1 MTDDERKRLCGRE
14 PLQAGTV
21 LTLQEESGH
30 SVQFTVK
37 KLLGAGGTSLVYTA
51 VRRSGAGDTGGALK
65 AFFPAG
71 ESAGLYRK
79 NGTPILPA
87 ELCAAYADRLRA
99 TQKRLRERK
108 QDRESGLRF
117 FIPYTELYTDEAG
130 VPYLFTPENPNG
142 TTLQTYCV
150 KAWRIP
156 DREALYQLLHA
167 VYALACAD
175 GQLCRA
181 GILLLDHKPENV
193 LLIAGNSDG
202 DNIGRTAFLRDA
214 VCLFDTSSAVLRQGA
229 QPDEMLPF
237 SAGFTAPELGGYVT
251 PPQPARL
258 GPASDVYAC
267 AAVLFYC
274 LSGGRFPLADTAQGY
289 AGRLKKGPFAAFG
302 TDSVWQQL
310 GELLEN
316 ALRYDPARRLDDP
329 LLFARA
335 LAQIT
340 ALAEQQGADEAAKA
354 RQQLGRTMPELLADL
369 FYRSPPYWY
378 GDGDKKKIR
387 VLIASEDAAMA
398 AAAIREVYRD
408 CQVYGYK
415 ILVRVAGAEAKAVC
429 DAFAAET
436 DRAENW
442 FLLQTA
448 EGKTNPNYDAKK
460 YLGELSWTT
469 QTLQQAVRD
478 FDPGTVLLLGR
489 RNRAAEA
496 EALPAPEKGT
506 RLVAYTDPAPGCTL
520 FHAVTGQGIVLA
532 AIKPELPQ
540 DFYSAEAEAIA
551 RGVHELY
558 ERIKNPQVSQEF
570 IERTFQ
576 DAYNRRS
583 SFRSA
588 LAVKCRV
595 QALGLSW
602 EEEKLAETRDKYL
615 KELHKPDRCAALAYA
630 EHRRWCADMLCDGV
644 KTLMPT
650 EHSLLP
656 GGVTNSSGTMLLQ
669 NGVKKHIY
677 LVHNSEGEKRP
688 NGWRTAQEWVKRTEG
703 KEEIPVR
710 QLDPFSRAGVAM
722 VEVYQ
727 DYRPQARESL
737 TEDRQLLRA
746 CAKRLAAELT
756 QEQTAQLKRCV
767 QGLEAALDAL
777 LCAQAQP
784 DTVAAWEQAQEALT
798 CLLERWKEVPH
809 SARCMDT
816 LQDIRRDIF
825 PLAYTASP
833 VDPKLADLAIVSSF
847 PMRVQYQKKEGAVRT
862 I

>member
-71 ESAGLYRK
+71 DAAGLYRK
-79 NGTPILPA
+79 NGAPILPA
-87 ELCAAYADRLRA
+87 ELCAAYADRLRI
-99 TQKRLRERK
+99 TQRRLREIK
-108 QDRESGLRF
+108 QDRETGLRA
-117 FIPYTELYTDEAG
+117 FIPYTELYTDEDGA
-130 VPYLFTPENPNG
+130 PYLFTPENPDG
-142 TTLQTYCV
+142 TTLQTYCAQ
-150 KAWRIP
+150 AWCAP
-156 DREALYQLLHA
+156 DRDAFYQILHA
-167 VYALACAD
+167 VYSLASAD
-175 GQLCRA
+175 GELCR
-181 GILLLDHKPENV
+181 GSVLLLDHKPENI
-193 LLIAGNSDG
+193 LLIAKKSEGKA
-202 DNIGRTAFLRDA
+202 AFLRDA
-214 VCLFDTSSAVLRQGA
+214 ISLFDTSAAILRQDT
-229 QPDEMLPF
+229 PPETLLPF

-251 PPQPARL
+251 PPQPGKL
-258 GPASDVYAC
+258 GPASDVYAI

-274 LSGGRFPLADTAQGY
+274 LSGGRYALTDTAQGY
-289 AGRLKKGPFAAFG
+289 AGRLKKGPFAVFG

-354 RQQLGRTMPELLADL
+354 RQRLGKAMPELLADL

-378 GDGDKKKIR
+378 GDGGKKQIR

-398 AAAIREVYRD
+398 AAAIREVYTD
-408 CQVYGYK
+408 CLVYGYK
-415 ILVRVAGAEAKAVC
+415 IFVRVAGNDAQEIC
-429 DAFAAET
+429 HAFASEI
-436 DRAENW
+436 DRAEDW

-448 EGKTNPNYDAKK
+448 EGETTPNYDAKK

-551 RGVHELY
+551 RGVHALY
-558 ERIKNPQVSQEF
+558 EKMKNPQAAQAY
-570 IERTFQ
+570 IDRTFQ

-602 EEEKLAETRDKYL
+602 NEEDLAQTCSDYL
-615 KELHKPDRCAALAYA
+615 QEIQKPGRRAALAYA

-644 KTLMPT
+644 KTLRPE
-650 EHSLLP
+650 EHRLLP

-669 NGVKKHIY
+669 NGEKKHIY
-677 LVHNSEGEKRP
+677 LVQNSENEKRP
-688 NGWRTAQEWVKRTEG
+688 NGWRTAQEWAKRAEG

-756 QEQTAQLKRCV
+756 QERTAQLKRCV

-784 DTVAAWEQAQEALT
+784 GTVAAWEQAQEALT

-816 LQDIRRDIF
+816 LQDIRRDVF
-825 PLAYTASP
+825 PLAYTANP
-833 VDPKLADLAIVSSF
+833 VDPKLADLVIVGNF
-847 PMRVQYQKKEGAVRT
+847 PLKVQHKKKKEAVR
-862 I
+862 II

>member
-14 PLQAGTV
+14 PLQAGIV
-21 LTLQEESGH
+21 LPLLDENGH
-30 SVQFTVK
+30 SVQVTVK
-37 KLLGAGGTSLVYTA
+37 RLFGAGGTSLVYTA

-65 AFFPAG
+65 VFFPAG
-71 ESAGLYRK
+71 EAAWLYRK
-79 NGTPILPA
+79 NGAPILPA
-87 ELCAAYADRLRA
+87 ELCAAYADRLRI
-99 TQKRLRERK
+99 TQRRLREIK
-108 QDRESGLRF
+108 QDRETGLRA
-117 FIPYTELYTDEAG
+117 FIPYTELYTDEDGA
-130 VPYLFTPENPNG
+130 PYLFTPENPDG
-142 TTLQTYCV
+142 TTLQTYCAQ
-150 KAWRIP
+150 AWCAP
-156 DREALYQLLHA
+156 DRDAFYQILHA
-167 VYALACAD
+167 VYSLASAD
-175 GQLCRA
+175 GELCR
-181 GILLLDHKPENV
+181 GSVLLLDHKPENI
-193 LLIAGNSDG
+193 LLIAKKSEGKA
-202 DNIGRTAFLRDA
+202 AFLRDA
-214 VCLFDTSSAVLRQGA
+214 ISLFDTSSAILRQDT
-229 QPDEMLPF
+229 PPETLLPF

-251 PPQPARL
+251 APQPGKL
-258 GPASDVYAC
+258 GPASDVYAI

-274 LSGGRFPLADTAQGY
+274 LSGGRYALTDTAQGY

-310 GELLEN
+310 GKLLEN

-354 RQQLGRTMPELLADL
+354 RQRLGKAMPELLADL

-378 GDGDKKKIR
+378 GDGGKKQIR

-429 DAFAAET
+429 DAFTAET

-448 EGKTNPNYDAKK
+448 EGETTPNYNAKK

-551 RGVHELY
+551 RGVHALY

-602 EEEKLAETRDKYL
+602 NEENLAQTCSDYL
-615 KELHKPDRCAALAYA
+615 QEIQKPGRRAALAYA
-630 EHRRWCADMLCDGV
+630 EHRRWCADMLCSGV
-644 KTLMPT
+644 KTLRPE
-650 EHSLLP
+650 EHRLLP

-688 NGWRTAQEWVKRTEG
+688 NGWRTAQEWAKRVEG

-746 CAKRLAAELT
+746 CAKRLGAELT
-756 QEQTAQLKRCV
+756 QEQAAQLKRCV

-825 PLAYTASP
+825 PLAYTANP

>member
-14 PLQAGTV
+14 PLQAGIV
-21 LTLQEESGH
+21 LPLLDENGH
-30 SVQFTVK
+30 SVQVTVK
-37 KLLGAGGTSLVYTA
+37 RLFGAGGTSLVYTA

-65 AFFPAG
+65 VFFPAG
-71 ESAGLYRK
+71 EAAGLYRK

-87 ELCAAYADRLRA
+87 ELCAAYADRLRI
-99 TQKRLRERK
+99 TQRRLREIK
-108 QDRESGLRF
+108 QDRETGLRA
-117 FIPYTELYTDEAG
+117 FIPYTELYTDEDGA
-130 VPYLFTPENPNG
+130 PYLFTPENPDG
-142 TTLQTYCV
+142 TTLQTYCAQ
-150 KAWRIP
+150 AWCAP
-156 DREALYQLLHA
+156 DRDAFYQILHA
-167 VYALACAD
+167 VYSLASAD
-175 GQLCRA
+175 GELCR
-181 GILLLDHKPENV
+181 GSVLLLDHKPENI
-193 LLIAGNSDG
+193 LLIAKKSEEKA
-202 DNIGRTAFLRDA
+202 AFLRDA
-214 VCLFDTSSAVLRQGA
+214 ISLFDTSSAILRQDT
-229 QPDEMLPF
+229 PPETLLPF

-251 PPQPARL
+251 APQPGKL
-258 GPASDVYAC
+258 GPASDVYAI

-274 LSGGRFPLADTAQGY
+274 LSGGRYALTDTAQGY

-310 GELLEN
+310 GKLLEN

-354 RQQLGRTMPELLADL
+354 RQRLGKAMPELLADL

-378 GDGDKKKIR
+378 GDGGKKQIR

-436 DRAENW
+436 DRAEDW

-448 EGKTNPNYDAKK
+448 EGETTPNYDAKK

-489 RNRAAEA
+489 RDRAAEA

-520 FHAVTGQGIVLA
+520 FHAVTGKGIVLA

-602 EEEKLAETRDKYL
+602 EEEKLAETRDDYL
-615 KELHKPDRCAALAYA
+615 KELHKPGRCAALAYA

-644 KTLMPT
+644 KTLMPE
-650 EHSLLP
+650 EHRLLP

-737 TEDRQLLRA
+737 TEDCQLLRA
-746 CAKRLAAELT
+746 CAKRLGAELT

>member
-21 LTLQEESGH
+21 LPLLDENGH
-30 SVQFTVK
+30 SVQVTVK
-37 KLLGAGGTSLVYTA
+37 RLFGAGGTSLVYTA

-65 AFFPAG
+65 VFFPAG
-71 ESAGLYRK
+71 EAAGLYRK

-87 ELCAAYADRLRA
+87 ELCAAYADRLRI
-99 TQKRLRERK
+99 TQRRLREIK
-108 QDRESGLRF
+108 QDRETGLRA
-117 FIPYTELYTDEAG
+117 FIPYTELYTDEDGA
-130 VPYLFTPENPNG
+130 PYLFTPENPDG
-142 TTLQTYCV
+142 TTLQTYCAQ
-150 KAWRIP
+150 AWCAP
-156 DREALYQLLHA
+156 DRDAFYQILHA
-167 VYALACAD
+167 VYSLASAD
-175 GQLCRA
+175 GELCR
-181 GILLLDHKPENV
+181 GSVLLLDHKPENI
-193 LLIAGNSDG
+193 LLIAKKSEGKA
-202 DNIGRTAFLRDA
+202 AFLRDA
-214 VCLFDTSSAVLRQGA
+214 ISLFDTSSAILRQDT
-229 QPDEMLPF
+229 PPETLLPF

-251 PPQPARL
+251 APQPGKL
-258 GPASDVYAC
+258 GPASDVYAI

-274 LSGGRFPLADTAQGY
+274 LSGGRYALTDTAQGY

-340 ALAEQQGADEAAKA
+340 ALAEQQGADEEAKA

-378 GDGDKKKIR
+378 GDGGKKQIR

-448 EGKTNPNYDAKK
+448 EGETTPNYNAKK

-551 RGVHELY
+551 RGVHALY

-602 EEEKLAETRDKYL
+602 NEENLAQTCSDYL
-615 KELHKPDRCAALAYA
+615 QEIQKPGRRAALAYA
-630 EHRRWCADMLCDGV
+630 EHRRWCADMLCSGV
-644 KTLMPT
+644 KTLRPE
-650 EHSLLP
+650 EHRLLP

-688 NGWRTAQEWVKRTEG
+688 NGWRTAQEWAKRVEG

-746 CAKRLAAELT
+746 CAKRLGAELT
-756 QEQTAQLKRCV
+756 QEQAAQLKRCV

-825 PLAYTASP
+825 PLAYTANP

>member
-21 LTLQEESGH
+21 LPLLDENGH
-30 SVQFTVK
+30 SVQVTVK
-37 KLLGAGGTSLVYTA
+37 RLFGAGGTSLVYTA

-65 AFFPAG
+65 VFFPAG
-71 ESAGLYRK
+71 EAAGLYRK

-87 ELCAAYADRLRA
+87 ELCAAYADRLRI
-99 TQKRLRERK
+99 TQRRLREIK
-108 QDRESGLRF
+108 QDRETGLRA
-117 FIPYTELYTDEAG
+117 FIPYTELYTDEDGA
-130 VPYLFTPENPNG
+130 PYLFTPENPDG
-142 TTLQTYCV
+142 TTLQTYCAQ
-150 KAWRIP
+150 AWCAP
-156 DREALYQLLHA
+156 DRDAFYQILHA
-167 VYALACAD
+167 VYSLASAD
-175 GQLCRA
+175 GELCR
-181 GILLLDHKPENV
+181 GSVLLLDHKPENI
-193 LLIAGNSDG
+193 LLIAKKSEGKA
-202 DNIGRTAFLRDA
+202 AFLRDA
-214 VCLFDTSSAVLRQGA
+214 ISLFDTSSAILRQDT
-229 QPDEMLPF
+229 PPETLLPF

-251 PPQPARL
+251 APQPGKL
-258 GPASDVYAC
+258 GPASDVYAI

-310 GELLEN
+310 GKLLEN

-354 RQQLGRTMPELLADL
+354 RQRLGKAMPELLADL

-378 GDGDKKKIR
+378 GDGGKKQIR

-429 DAFAAET
+429 DAFTAET

-448 EGKTNPNYDAKK
+448 EGETTPNYNTKK

-551 RGVHELY
+551 RGVHALY
-558 ERIKNPQVSQEF
+558 ERIKNPHVSQEF

-615 KELHKPDRCAALAYA
+615 KELHKPGRCAALAYA
-630 EHRRWCADMLCDGV
+630 EHRRWCADMLCSGV
-644 KTLMPT
+644 KTLRPE
-650 EHSLLP
+650 EHRLLP

-688 NGWRTAQEWVKRTEG
+688 NGWRTAQEWAKRVEG

-746 CAKRLAAELT
+746 CAKRLGAELT
-756 QEQTAQLKRCV
+756 QEQAAQLKRCV

-816 LQDIRRDIF
+816 LQDIRRDVF
-825 PLAYTASP
+825 PLAYTANP
-833 VDPKLADLAIVSSF
+833 VDPKLADLVIVGNF
-847 PMRVQYQKKEGAVRT
+847 PLKGQHKKKKEAVR
-862 I
+862 II

>member
-142 TTLQTYCV
+142 TTLQAYCV
-150 KAWRIP
+150 QVWRTP

-167 VYALACAD
+167 VYSLASAD
-175 GQLCRA
+175 GELCR
-181 GILLLDHKPENV
+181 GSVLLLDHKPENI
-193 LLIAGNSDG
+193 LLIAKKSEGKA
-202 DNIGRTAFLRDA
+202 AFLRDA
-214 VCLFDTSSAVLRQGA
+214 ISLFDTSSAILRQDT
-229 QPDEMLPF
+229 PPETLLPF

-251 PPQPARL
+251 APQPGKL
-258 GPASDVYAC
+258 GPASDVYAI

-274 LSGGRFPLADTAQGY
+274 LSGGRYALTDTAQGY

-310 GELLEN
+310 GKLLEN

-354 RQQLGRTMPELLADL
+354 RQRLGKAMPELLADL

-378 GDGDKKKIR
+378 GDGGKKQIR

-408 CQVYGYK
+408 CQVYSYK

-448 EGKTNPNYDAKK
+448 EGETTPNYNTKK

-551 RGVHELY
+551 RGVHALY

-602 EEEKLAETRDKYL
+602 NEEDLAQTCSDYL
-615 KELHKPDRCAALAYA
+615 QEIQKPGRRAALAYA
-630 EHRRWCADMLCDGV
+630 EHRRWCADMLCSGV
-644 KTLMPT
+644 KTLRPE
-650 EHSLLP
+650 EHRLLP

-688 NGWRTAQEWVKRTEG
+688 NGWRTAQEWVERA
-703 KEEIPVR
+703 KEKNGPPAR
-710 QLDPFSRAGVAM
+710 QLDAFSRAGAEM
-722 VEVYQ
+722 ARVYQ
-727 DYRPQARESL
+727 DCRAQAAANL
-737 TEDRQLLRA
+737 PEDRQLLRTY
-746 CAKRLAAELT
+746 AKRLAAALT
-756 QEQTAQLKRCV
+756 PEQAAQLELRV
-767 QGLEAALDAL
+767 RELEAALDAV
-777 LCAQAQP
+777 CAQADP
-784 DTVAAWEQAQEALT
+784 GTAAAWEQAQEALT

>member
-14 PLQAGTV
+14 PLQAGIV
-21 LTLQEESGH
+21 LPLLDENGH
-30 SVQFTVK
+30 SVQVTVK
-37 KLLGAGGTSLVYTA
+37 RLFGAGGTSLVYTA
-51 VRRSGAGDTGGALK
+51 VRRSGVGDTGGALK
-65 AFFPAG
+65 VFFPAG
-71 ESAGLYRK
+71 EAAGLYRK
-79 NGTPILPA
+79 NGAPILPA
-87 ELCAAYADRLRA
+87 ELCAAYADRLRI
-99 TQKRLRERK
+99 TQRRLREIK
-108 QDRESGLRF
+108 QDRETGLRA
-117 FIPYTELYTDEAG
+117 FIPYTELYTDEDGA
-130 VPYLFTPENPNG
+130 PYLFTPENPDG
-142 TTLQTYCV
+142 TTLQTYCAQ
-150 KAWRIP
+150 AWCAP
-156 DREALYQLLHA
+156 DRDAFYQILHA
-167 VYALACAD
+167 VYSLASAD
-175 GQLCRA
+175 GELCR
-181 GILLLDHKPENV
+181 GSVLLLDHKPENI
-193 LLIAGNSDG
+193 LLIAKKSEGKA
-202 DNIGRTAFLRDA
+202 AFLRDA
-214 VCLFDTSSAVLRQGA
+214 ISLFDTSSAVLRQGA

-251 PPQPARL
+251 APQPGKL
-258 GPASDVYAC
+258 GPASDVYAI

-274 LSGGRFPLADTAQGY
+274 LSGGRYALTDTAQGY

-310 GELLEN
+310 GKLLEN

-354 RQQLGRTMPELLADL
+354 RQRLGKAMPELLADL

-378 GDGDKKKIR
+378 GDGGKKQIR

-408 CQVYGYK
+408 CQVYSYK

-448 EGKTNPNYDAKK
+448 EGETTPNYNTKK

-551 RGVHELY
+551 RGVHALY

-602 EEEKLAETRDKYL
+602 NEENLAQTCSDYL
-615 KELHKPDRCAALAYA
+615 QEIQKPGRRAALAYA
-630 EHRRWCADMLCDGV
+630 EHRRWCADMLCSGV
-644 KTLMPT
+644 KTLRPE
-650 EHSLLP
+650 EHRLLP

-737 TEDRQLLRA
+737 TEDCQLLRA
-746 CAKRLAAELT
+746 CAKRLGAELT

-784 DTVAAWEQAQEALT
+784 DTVAAWEQAQEALN

>member
-14 PLQAGTV
+14 PLQAGIV
-21 LTLQEESGH
+21 LPLLDENGH
-30 SVQFTVK
+30 SVQVTVK
-37 KLLGAGGTSLVYTA
+37 RLFGAGGTSLVYTA

-71 ESAGLYRK
+71 EAAGLYRK

-87 ELCAAYADRLRA
+87 ELCAAYADRLRI
-99 TQKRLRERK
+99 TQRRLREIK
-108 QDRESGLRF
+108 QDRETGLRA
-117 FIPYTELYTDEAG
+117 FIPYTELYTDEDGA
-130 VPYLFTPENPNG
+130 PYLFTPENPDG
-142 TTLQTYCV
+142 TTLQTYCAQ
-150 KAWRIP
+150 AWCAP
-156 DREALYQLLHA
+156 DRDAFYQILHA
-167 VYALACAD
+167 VYSLASAD
-175 GQLCRA
+175 GELCR
-181 GILLLDHKPENV
+181 GSVLLLDHKPENI
-193 LLIAGNSDG
+193 LLIAKKSEGKA
-202 DNIGRTAFLRDA
+202 AFLRDA
-214 VCLFDTSSAVLRQGA
+214 ISLFDTSSAILRQDT
-229 QPDEMLPF
+229 PPETLLPF

-251 PPQPARL
+251 APQPGKL
-258 GPASDVYAC
+258 GPASDVYAI

-274 LSGGRFPLADTAQGY
+274 LSGGRYALTDTAQGY

-310 GELLEN
+310 GKLLEN

-354 RQQLGRTMPELLADL
+354 RQRLGKAMPELLADL

-378 GDGDKKKIR
+378 GDGGKKQIR

-429 DAFAAET
+429 DAFTAET

-448 EGKTNPNYDAKK
+448 EGETTPNYNTKK

-551 RGVHELY
+551 RGVHALY

-602 EEEKLAETRDKYL
+602 NEEDLAQTCSDYL
-615 KELHKPDRCAALAYA
+615 QEIQKPGRRAALAYA
-630 EHRRWCADMLCDGV
+630 EHRRWCADMLCSGV
-644 KTLMPT
+644 KTLRPE
-650 EHSLLP
+650 EHRLLP

-746 CAKRLAAELT
+746 CAKRLGAELT
-756 QEQTAQLKRCV
+756 QEQATQLKRCV
-767 QGLEAALDAL
+767 
-777 LCAQAQP
+777 
-784 DTVAAWEQAQEALT
+784 
-798 CLLERWKEVPH
+798 
-809 SARCMDT
+809 
-816 LQDIRRDIF
+816 
-825 PLAYTASP
+825 
-833 VDPKLADLAIVSSF
+833 
-847 PMRVQYQKKEGAVRT
+847 
-862 I
+862 

>member
-14 PLQAGTV
+14 PLQAGIV
-21 LTLQEESGH
+21 LPLLDENGH
-30 SVQFTVK
+30 SVQVTVK
-37 KLLGAGGTSLVYTA
+37 RLFGAGGTSLVYTA

-65 AFFPAG
+65 VFFPAG
-71 ESAGLYRK
+71 EAAGLYRK
-79 NGTPILPA
+79 NGAPILPA
-87 ELCAAYADRLRA
+87 ELCAAYADRLRI
-99 TQKRLRERK
+99 TQRRLREIK
-108 QDRESGLRF
+108 QDRETGLRA
-117 FIPYTELYTDEAG
+117 FIPYTELYTDEDGA
-130 VPYLFTPENPNG
+130 PYLFTPENPDG
-142 TTLQTYCV
+142 TTLQNYCAQ
-150 KAWRIP
+150 AWCAP
-156 DREALYQLLHA
+156 DRDAFYQILHA
-167 VYALACAD
+167 VYSLASAD
-175 GQLCRA
+175 GELCR
-181 GILLLDHKPENV
+181 GSVLLLDHKPENI
-193 LLIAGNSDG
+193 LLIAKKSEGKA
-202 DNIGRTAFLRDA
+202 AFLRDA
-214 VCLFDTSSAVLRQGA
+214 ISLFDTSSAILRQDT
-229 QPDEMLPF
+229 PPETLLPF

-251 PPQPARL
+251 APQPGKL
-258 GPASDVYAC
+258 GPASDVYAI

-274 LSGGRFPLADTAQGY
+274 LSGGRYALTDTAQGY

-354 RQQLGRTMPELLADL
+354 RQRLGKAMPELLADL

-378 GDGDKKKIR
+378 GDGGKKQIR

-398 AAAIREVYRD
+398 AAAIREVYTD
-408 CQVYGYK
+408 CLVYGYK
-415 ILVRVAGAEAKAVC
+415 IFVRVAGNDAQEIC
-429 DAFAAET
+429 HAFASEI

-448 EGKTNPNYDAKK
+448 EGKTEPNYDAKK

-469 QTLQQAVRD
+469 QNLQQAVRD

-489 RNRAAEA
+489 RDRAAEA
-496 EALPAPEKGT
+496 EGLPAPEKGT
-506 RLVAYTDPAPGCTL
+506 RLAAYTDPAPGCTL
-520 FHAVTGQGIVLA
+520 FHAVTGRGIVLA

-540 DFYSAEAEAIA
+540 DFYSAEAETIA
-551 RGVHELY
+551 RGVHALY

-602 EEEKLAETRDKYL
+602 NEEDLAQTCSDYL
-615 KELHKPDRCAALAYA
+615 QEIQKPGRRAALAYA
-630 EHRRWCADMLCDGV
+630 EHRRWCADMLCSGV
-644 KTLMPT
+644 KTLRPE
-650 EHSLLP
+650 EHRLLP

-688 NGWRTAQEWVKRTEG
+688 NGWRTAQEWAKRVEG

-737 TEDRQLLRA
+737 TEDCQLLRA
-746 CAKRLAAELT
+746 CAKRLGAELT

-825 PLAYTASP
+825 PLAYTANP
-833 VDPKLADLAIVSSF
+833 VDPKLADLVIVGNF
-847 PMRVQYQKKEGAVRT
+847 PLKVQHKKKKEAVR
-862 I
+862 II

>member
-14 PLQAGTV
+14 PLQAGIV
-21 LTLQEESGH
+21 LPLLDENGH
-30 SVQFTVK
+30 SVQVTVK
-37 KLLGAGGTSLVYTA
+37 RLFGAGGTSLVYTA
-51 VRRSGAGDTGGALK
+51 VRRSGVGDTGGALK

-71 ESAGLYRK
+71 EAAGLYRK

-87 ELCAAYADRLRA
+87 ELCAAYADRLRI
-99 TQKRLRERK
+99 TQRRLREIK
-108 QDRESGLRF
+108 QDRETGLRA
-117 FIPYTELYTDEAG
+117 FIPYTELYTDEDGA
-130 VPYLFTPENPNG
+130 PYLFTPENPDG
-142 TTLQTYCV
+142 TTLQTYCAQ
-150 KAWRIP
+150 AWCAP
-156 DREALYQLLHA
+156 DRDAFYQILHA
-167 VYALACAD
+167 VYSLASAD
-175 GQLCRA
+175 GELCR
-181 GILLLDHKPENV
+181 GSVLLLDHKPENI
-193 LLIAGNSDG
+193 LLIAKKSEGKA
-202 DNIGRTAFLRDA
+202 AFLRDA
-214 VCLFDTSSAVLRQGA
+214 ISLFDTSSAILRQDT
-229 QPDEMLPF
+229 PPETLLPF

-251 PPQPARL
+251 APQPGKL
-258 GPASDVYAC
+258 GPASDVYAI

-274 LSGGRFPLADTAQGY
+274 LSGGRYALTDTAQGY

-310 GELLEN
+310 GKLLEN

-354 RQQLGRTMPELLADL
+354 RQRLGKAMPELLADL

-378 GDGDKKKIR
+378 GDGGKKQIR

-448 EGKTNPNYDAKK
+448 EGETTPNYDAKK

-551 RGVHELY
+551 RGVHALY

-602 EEEKLAETRDKYL
+602 KEEKLAETRDDYL
-615 KELHKPDRCAALAYA
+615 KELHKPGRCAALAYA

-650 EHSLLP
+650 EHRLLP

-688 NGWRTAQEWVKRTEG
+688 NGWRTAQEWVKRTEE
-703 KEEIPVR
+703 KEKIPVR

>member
-71 ESAGLYRK
+71 EAAGLYRK

-87 ELCAAYADRLRA
+87 ELCAAYADRLRI
-99 TQKRLRERK
+99 TQRRLREIK
-108 QDRESGLRF
+108 QDRETGLRA
-117 FIPYTELYTDEAG
+117 FIPYTELYTDEDGA
-130 VPYLFTPENPNG
+130 PYLFTPENPDG
-142 TTLQTYCV
+142 TTLQTYCAQ
-150 KAWRIP
+150 AWCAP
-156 DREALYQLLHA
+156 DRDAFYQILHA
-167 VYALACAD
+167 VYSLASAD
-175 GQLCRA
+175 GELCR
-181 GILLLDHKPENV
+181 GSVLLLDHKPENI
-193 LLIAGNSDG
+193 LLIAKKSEGKA
-202 DNIGRTAFLRDA
+202 AFLRDA
-214 VCLFDTSSAVLRQGA
+214 ISLFDTSSAILRQDT
-229 QPDEMLPF
+229 PPETLLPF

-251 PPQPARL
+251 APQPGKL
-258 GPASDVYAC
+258 GPASDVYAI

-274 LSGGRFPLADTAQGY
+274 LSGGRYALTDTAQGY

-310 GELLEN
+310 GKLLEN

-354 RQQLGRTMPELLADL
+354 RQRLGKAMPELLADL

-378 GDGDKKKIR
+378 GDGGKKQIR

-429 DAFAAET
+429 DAFTAET

-448 EGKTNPNYDAKK
+448 EGETTPNYNTKK

-551 RGVHELY
+551 RGVHALY

-602 EEEKLAETRDKYL
+602 NEEDLAQTCSDYL
-615 KELHKPDRCAALAYA
+615 QEIQKPGRRAALAYA
-630 EHRRWCADMLCDGV
+630 EHRRWCADMLCSGV
-644 KTLMPT
+644 KTLRPE
-650 EHSLLP
+650 EHRLLP

-746 CAKRLAAELT
+746 CAKRLGAELT
-756 QEQTAQLKRCV
+756 QEQAAQLKRCV

-798 CLLERWKEVPH
+798 CLLKRWKEVPH

-816 LQDIRRDIF
+816 LQDIRRDVF
-825 PLAYTASP
+825 PLAYTANP
-833 VDPKLADLAIVSSF
+833 VDPKLADLVIVGNF
-847 PMRVQYQKKEGAVRT
+847 PLKVQHKKKKEAVR
-862 I
+862 II

>member
-71 ESAGLYRK
+71 ESAGLHRK

-142 TTLQTYCV
+142 TTLQAYCV
-150 KAWRIP
+150 QVWRTP

-167 VYALACAD
+167 VYSLASAD
-175 GQLCRA
+175 GELCR
-181 GILLLDHKPENV
+181 GSVLLLDHKPENI
-193 LLIAGNSDG
+193 LLIAKKSEGKA
-202 DNIGRTAFLRDA
+202 AFLRDA
-214 VCLFDTSSAVLRQGA
+214 ISLFDTSSAILRQDT
-229 QPDEMLPF
+229 PPETLLPF

-251 PPQPARL
+251 APQPGKL
-258 GPASDVYAC
+258 GPASDVYAI

-274 LSGGRFPLADTAQGY
+274 LSGGRYALTDTAQGY

-310 GELLEN
+310 GKLLEN

-354 RQQLGRTMPELLADL
+354 RQRLGKAMPELLADL

-378 GDGDKKKIR
+378 GDGGKKQIR

-408 CQVYGYK
+408 CQVYSYK

-448 EGKTNPNYDAKK
+448 EGETTPNYNTKK

-551 RGVHELY
+551 RGVHALY

-602 EEEKLAETRDKYL
+602 NEEDLAQTCSDYL
-615 KELHKPDRCAALAYA
+615 QEIQKPGRRAALAYA
-630 EHRRWCADMLCDGV
+630 EHRRWCADMLCSGV
-644 KTLMPT
+644 KTLRPE
-650 EHSLLP
+650 EHRLLP

-688 NGWRTAQEWVKRTEG
+688 NGWRTAQEWVERA
-703 KEEIPVR
+703 KEKNGPPAR
-710 QLDPFSRAGVAM
+710 QLDAFSRAGAEM
-722 VEVYQ
+722 ARVYQ
-727 DYRPQARESL
+727 DCRAQAAANL
-737 TEDRQLLRA
+737 PEDRQLLRTY
-746 CAKRLAAELT
+746 AKRLAAALT
-756 QEQTAQLKRCV
+756 PEQAAQLELRV
-767 QGLEAALDAL
+767 RELEAALDAV
-777 LCAQAQP
+777 CAQADP
-784 DTVAAWEQAQEALT
+784 GTAAAWEQAQEALT

>member
-1 MTDDERKRLCGRE
+1 
-14 PLQAGTV
+14 
-21 LTLQEESGH
+21 
-30 SVQFTVK
+30 
-37 KLLGAGGTSLVYTA
+37 
-51 VRRSGAGDTGGALK
+51 
-65 AFFPAG
+65 
-71 ESAGLYRK
+71 
-79 NGTPILPA
+79 
-87 ELCAAYADRLRA
+87 
-99 TQKRLRERK
+99 
-108 QDRESGLRF
+108 
-117 FIPYTELYTDEAG
+117 
-130 VPYLFTPENPNG
+130 
-142 TTLQTYCV
+142 
-150 KAWRIP
+150 
-156 DREALYQLLHA
+156 
-167 VYALACAD
+167 
-175 GQLCRA
+175 
-181 GILLLDHKPENV
+181 
-193 LLIAGNSDG
+193 
-202 DNIGRTAFLRDA
+202 
-214 VCLFDTSSAVLRQGA
+214 
-229 QPDEMLPF
+229 
-237 SAGFTAPELGGYVT
+237 
-251 PPQPARL
+251 
-258 GPASDVYAC
+258 
-267 AAVLFYC
+267 
-274 LSGGRFPLADTAQGY
+274 
-289 AGRLKKGPFAAFG
+289 
-302 TDSVWQQL
+302 
-310 GELLEN
+310 
-316 ALRYDPARRLDDP
+316 
-329 LLFARA
+329 
-335 LAQIT
+335 
-340 ALAEQQGADEAAKA
+340 
-354 RQQLGRTMPELLADL
+354 MPELLADL

-448 EGKTNPNYDAKK
+448 EGKTDPNYDAKK

-551 RGVHELY
+551 RGVHALY

-602 EEEKLAETRDKYL
+602 EEEKLAETRDDYL
-615 KELHKPDRCAALAYA
+615 KELHKPGRCAALAYA

-644 KTLMPT
+644 KTLMPE
-650 EHSLLP
+650 EHRLLP

-688 NGWRTAQEWVKRTEG
+688 NGWRTAQEWAKRVEG

-746 CAKRLAAELT
+746 CAKRLGAELT
-756 QEQTAQLKRCV
+756 QEQAAQLKRCV

-816 LQDIRRDIF
+816 LQDIRRDVF
-825 PLAYTASP
+825 PLAYTANP
-833 VDPKLADLAIVSSF
+833 VDPKLADLVIVGNF
-847 PMRVQYQKKEGAVRT
+847 PLKVQHKKKKEAVR
-862 I
+862 II

>member
-14 PLQAGTV
+14 PLQAGIV
-21 LTLQEESGH
+21 LPLLDENGH
-30 SVQFTVK
+30 SVQVTVK
-37 KLLGAGGTSLVYTA
+37 RLFGAGGTSLVYTA

-65 AFFPAG
+65 VFFPAG
-71 ESAGLYRK
+71 EAAWLYRK
-79 NGTPILPA
+79 NGAPILPA
-87 ELCAAYADRLRA
+87 ELCAAYADRLRI
-99 TQKRLRERK
+99 TQRRLREIK
-108 QDRESGLRF
+108 QDRETGLRA
-117 FIPYTELYTDEAG
+117 FIPYTELYTDEDGA
-130 VPYLFTPENPNG
+130 PYLFTPENPDG
-142 TTLQTYCV
+142 TTLQTYCAQ
-150 KAWRIP
+150 AWCAP
-156 DREALYQLLHA
+156 DRDAFYQILHA
-167 VYALACAD
+167 VYSLASAD
-175 GQLCRA
+175 GELCR
-181 GILLLDHKPENV
+181 GSVLLLDHKPENI
-193 LLIAGNSDG
+193 LLIAKKSEGKA
-202 DNIGRTAFLRDA
+202 AFLRDA
-214 VCLFDTSSAVLRQGA
+214 ISLFDTSSAILRQDT
-229 QPDEMLPF
+229 PPETLLPF

-251 PPQPARL
+251 APQPGKL
-258 GPASDVYAC
+258 GPASDVYAI

-274 LSGGRFPLADTAQGY
+274 LSGGRYALTDTAQGY

-310 GELLEN
+310 GKLLEN

-354 RQQLGRTMPELLADL
+354 RQRLGKAMPELLADL

-378 GDGDKKKIR
+378 GDGGKKQIR

-429 DAFAAET
+429 DAFTAET

-448 EGKTNPNYDAKK
+448 EGETTPNYNAKK

-551 RGVHELY
+551 RGVHALY

-602 EEEKLAETRDKYL
+602 NEENLAQTCSDYL
-615 KELHKPDRCAALAYA
+615 QEIQKPGRRAALAYA
-630 EHRRWCADMLCDGV
+630 EHRRWCADMLCSGV
-644 KTLMPT
+644 KTLRPE
-650 EHSLLP
+650 EHRLLP
-656 GGVTNSSGTMLLQ
+656 GGVTNSSGTILLQ

-688 NGWRTAQEWVKRTEG
+688 NGWRTAQEWAKRVEG

-746 CAKRLAAELT
+746 CAKRLGAELT
-756 QEQTAQLKRCV
+756 QEQAAQLKRCV

-825 PLAYTASP
+825 PLAYTANP
-833 VDPKLADLAIVSSF
+833 VDPKLADLVIVGNF
-847 PMRVQYQKKEGAVRT
+847 PLKVQHKKKKEAVR
-862 I
+862 II

>member
-14 PLQAGTV
+14 PLQAGIV
-21 LTLQEESGH
+21 LPLLDENGH
-30 SVQFTVK
+30 SVQVTVK
-37 KLLGAGGTSLVYTA
+37 RLFGAGGTSLVYTA

-71 ESAGLYRK
+71 EAAGLYRK

-87 ELCAAYADRLRA
+87 ELCAAYADRLRI
-99 TQKRLRERK
+99 TQRRLREIK
-108 QDRESGLRF
+108 QDRETGLRA
-117 FIPYTELYTDEAG
+117 FIPYTELYTDEDGA
-130 VPYLFTPENPNG
+130 PYLFTPENPDG
-142 TTLQTYCV
+142 TTLQTYCAQ
-150 KAWRIP
+150 AWCAP
-156 DREALYQLLHA
+156 DRDAFYQILHA
-167 VYALACAD
+167 VYSLASAD
-175 GQLCRA
+175 GELCR
-181 GILLLDHKPENV
+181 GSVLLLDHKPENI
-193 LLIAGNSDG
+193 LLIAKKSEGKA
-202 DNIGRTAFLRDA
+202 AFLRDA
-214 VCLFDTSSAVLRQGA
+214 ISLFDTSSAILRQDT
-229 QPDEMLPF
+229 PPETLLPF

-251 PPQPARL
+251 APQPGKL
-258 GPASDVYAC
+258 GPASDVYAI

-274 LSGGRFPLADTAQGY
+274 LSGGRYALTDTAQGY

-310 GELLEN
+310 GKLLEN

-340 ALAEQQGADEAAKA
+340 ALAEQQGADEAAKS

-448 EGKTNPNYDAKK
+448 EGKTDPNYDAKK

-551 RGVHELY
+551 RGVHEMY

-602 EEEKLAETRDKYL
+602 EEEKLAETRDDYL
-615 KELHKPDRCAALAYA
+615 KELHKPGRCAALAYA

-644 KTLMPT
+644 KTLRPE
-650 EHSLLP
+650 EHRLLP

-746 CAKRLAAELT
+746 CAKRLGAELT
-756 QEQTAQLKRCV
+756 QEQAAQLKRCV

-816 LQDIRRDIF
+816 LQDIRRDVF
-825 PLAYTASP
+825 PLAYTANP
-833 VDPKLADLAIVSSF
+833 VDPKLADLVIVGNF
-847 PMRVQYQKKEGAVRT
+847 PLKVQHKKKKEAVR
-862 I
+862 II

>member
-14 PLQAGTV
+14 PLQAGIV
-21 LTLQEESGH
+21 LPLLDENGH
-30 SVQFTVK
+30 SVQVTVK
-37 KLLGAGGTSLVYTA
+37 RLFGAGGTSLVYTA

-65 AFFPAG
+65 VFFPAG
-71 ESAGLYRK
+71 EAAWLYRK
-79 NGTPILPA
+79 NGAPILPA
-87 ELCAAYADRLRA
+87 ELCAAYADRLRI
-99 TQKRLRERK
+99 TQRRLREIK
-108 QDRESGLRF
+108 QDRETGLRA
-117 FIPYTELYTDEAG
+117 FIPYTELYTDEDGA
-130 VPYLFTPENPNG
+130 PYLFTPENPDG
-142 TTLQTYCV
+142 TTLQTYCAQ
-150 KAWRIP
+150 AWCAP
-156 DREALYQLLHA
+156 DRDAFYQILHA
-167 VYALACAD
+167 VYSLASAD
-175 GQLCRA
+175 GELCR
-181 GILLLDHKPENV
+181 GSVLLLDHKPENI
-193 LLIAGNSDG
+193 LLIAKKSEGKA
-202 DNIGRTAFLRDA
+202 AFLRDA
-214 VCLFDTSSAVLRQGA
+214 ISLFDTSSAILRQDT
-229 QPDEMLPF
+229 PPETLLPF

-251 PPQPARL
+251 APQPGKL
-258 GPASDVYAC
+258 GPASDVYAI

-274 LSGGRFPLADTAQGY
+274 LSGGRYALTDTAQGY

-310 GELLEN
+310 GKLLEN

-354 RQQLGRTMPELLADL
+354 RQRLGKAMPELLADL

-378 GDGDKKKIR
+378 GDGGKKQIR

-429 DAFAAET
+429 DAFTAET

-448 EGKTNPNYDAKK
+448 EGETTPNYNAKK

-551 RGVHELY
+551 RGVHALY

-602 EEEKLAETRDKYL
+602 NEENLAQTCSDYL
-615 KELHKPDRCAALAYA
+615 QEIPKPGRRAALAYA
-630 EHRRWCADMLCDGV
+630 EHRRWCADMLCSGV
-644 KTLMPT
+644 KTLRPE
-650 EHSLLP
+650 EHRLLP

-688 NGWRTAQEWVKRTEG
+688 NGWRTAQEWAKRVEG

-746 CAKRLAAELT
+746 CAKRLGAELT
-756 QEQTAQLKRCV
+756 QEQAAQLKRCV

-816 LQDIRRDIF
+816 LQDIRRDVF
-825 PLAYTASP
+825 PLAYTANP
-833 VDPKLADLAIVSSF
+833 VDPKLADLVIVGNF
-847 PMRVQYQKKEGAVRT
+847 PLKVQHKKKKEAVR
-862 I
+862 II

>member
-21 LTLQEESGH
+21 LPLLDENGH
-30 SVQFTVK
+30 SVQVTVK
-37 KLLGAGGTSLVYTA
+37 RLLGAGGTSLVYTA

-87 ELCAAYADRLRA
+87 ELCAAYADRLRI
-99 TQKRLRERK
+99 TQRRLREIK
-108 QDRESGLRF
+108 QDRETGLRA
-117 FIPYTELYTDEAG
+117 FIPYTELYTDEDGA
-130 VPYLFTPENPNG
+130 PYLFTPENPDG
-142 TTLQTYCV
+142 TTLQTYCAQ
-150 KAWRIP
+150 AWCAP
-156 DREALYQLLHA
+156 DRDAFYQILHA
-167 VYALACAD
+167 VYSLASAD
-175 GQLCRA
+175 GELCR
-181 GILLLDHKPENV
+181 GSVLLLDHKPENI
-193 LLIAGNSDG
+193 LLIAKKSEGKA
-202 DNIGRTAFLRDA
+202 AFLRDA
-214 VCLFDTSSAVLRQGA
+214 ISLFDTSSAILRQDT
-229 QPDEMLPF
+229 PPETLLPF

-251 PPQPARL
+251 APQPGKL
-258 GPASDVYAC
+258 GPASDVYAI

-274 LSGGRFPLADTAQGY
+274 LSGGRYALTDTAQGY

-310 GELLEN
+310 GKLLEN

-354 RQQLGRTMPELLADL
+354 RQRLGKAMPELLADL

-378 GDGDKKKIR
+378 GDGGKKQIR

-429 DAFAAET
+429 DAFTAET

-448 EGKTNPNYDAKK
+448 EGETTPNYNTKK

-602 EEEKLAETRDKYL
+602 EEEKLAETRDDYL
-615 KELHKPDRCAALAYA
+615 KELHKPGRCAALAYA

-644 KTLMPT
+644 KTLMPE
-650 EHSLLP
+650 EHRLLP

-669 NGVKKHIY
+669 NGEKKHIY
-677 LVHNSEGEKRP
+677 LVQNSENEKRP
-688 NGWRTAQEWVKRTEG
+688 NGWRTAQEWAKRVEG

-746 CAKRLAAELT
+746 CAKRLGAELT
-756 QEQTAQLKRCV
+756 QEQAAQLKRCV

-816 LQDIRRDIF
+816 LQDIRRDVF
-825 PLAYTASP
+825 PLAYTANP
-833 VDPKLADLAIVSSF
+833 VDPKLADLVIVGNF
-847 PMRVQYQKKEGAVRT
+847 PLKVQHKKKKEAVR
-862 I
+862 II

>member
-14 PLQAGTV
+14 PLQAGIV
-21 LTLQEESGH
+21 LPLLDENGH
-30 SVQFTVK
+30 SVQVTVK
-37 KLLGAGGTSLVYTA
+37 RLFGAGGTSLVYTA

-65 AFFPAG
+65 VFFPAG
-71 ESAGLYRK
+71 EAAGLYRK

-87 ELCAAYADRLRA
+87 ELCAAYADRLRI
-99 TQKRLRERK
+99 TQRRLREIK
-108 QDRESGLRF
+108 QDRETGLRA
-117 FIPYTELYTDEAG
+117 FIPYTELYTDEDGA
-130 VPYLFTPENPNG
+130 PYLFTPENPDG
-142 TTLQTYCV
+142 TTLQTYCAQ
-150 KAWRIP
+150 AWRAP
-156 DREALYQLLHA
+156 DRDAFYQILHA
-167 VYALACAD
+167 VYSLASAD
-175 GQLCRA
+175 GELCR
-181 GILLLDHKPENV
+181 GSVLLLDHKPENI
-193 LLIAGNSDG
+193 LLIAKKSEGKA
-202 DNIGRTAFLRDA
+202 AFLRDA
-214 VCLFDTSSAVLRQGA
+214 ISLFDTSSAILRQDT
-229 QPDEMLPF
+229 PPETLLPF

-251 PPQPARL
+251 APQPGKL
-258 GPASDVYAC
+258 GPASDVYAI

-274 LSGGRFPLADTAQGY
+274 LSGGRYALTDTARGY

-310 GELLEN
+310 GKLLEN

-354 RQQLGRTMPELLADL
+354 RQRLGKAMPELLADL

-378 GDGDKKKIR
+378 GDGGKKQIR

-429 DAFAAET
+429 DAFTAET

-448 EGKTNPNYDAKK
+448 EGETTPNYNTKK

-551 RGVHELY
+551 RGVHALY

-595 QALGLSW
+595 QALGLFW
-602 EEEKLAETRDKYL
+602 NEEDLAQTCSDYL
-615 KELHKPDRCAALAYA
+615 QEIQKPGRRAALAYA
-630 EHRRWCADMLCDGV
+630 EHRRWCADMLCSGV
-644 KTLMPT
+644 KTLRPE
-650 EHSLLP
+650 EHRLLP

-688 NGWRTAQEWVKRTEG
+688 NGWRTAQEWAKRVEG

-746 CAKRLAAELT
+746 CAKRLGAELT
-756 QEQTAQLKRCV
+756 QEQAAQLKRCV

>member
-21 LTLQEESGH
+21 LPLLDENGH
-30 SVQFTVK
+30 SVQVTVK
-37 KLLGAGGTSLVYTA
+37 RLFGAGGTSLVYTA

-65 AFFPAG
+65 VFFPAG
-71 ESAGLYRK
+71 EAAGLYRK

-87 ELCAAYADRLRA
+87 ELCAAYADRLRI
-99 TQKRLRERK
+99 TQRRLREIK
-108 QDRESGLRF
+108 QDRETGLRA
-117 FIPYTELYTDEAG
+117 FIPYTELYTDEDGA
-130 VPYLFTPENPNG
+130 PYLFTPENPDG
-142 TTLQTYCV
+142 TTLQTYCAQ
-150 KAWRIP
+150 AWCAP
-156 DREALYQLLHA
+156 DRDAFYQILHA
-167 VYALACAD
+167 VYSLASAD
-175 GQLCRA
+175 GELCR
-181 GILLLDHKPENV
+181 GSVLLLDHKPENI
-193 LLIAGNSDG
+193 LLIAKKSEGKA
-202 DNIGRTAFLRDA
+202 AFLRDA
-214 VCLFDTSSAVLRQGA
+214 ISLFDTSSAILRQDT
-229 QPDEMLPF
+229 PPETLLPF

-251 PPQPARL
+251 APQPGKL
-258 GPASDVYAC
+258 GPASDVYAI

-310 GELLEN
+310 GKLLEN

-340 ALAEQQGADEAAKA
+340 ALAEQQGADEAEKA
-354 RQQLGRTMPELLADL
+354 RQRLGKAMPELLADL

-378 GDGDKKKIR
+378 GDGGKKQIR

-429 DAFAAET
+429 DAFTAET

-448 EGKTNPNYDAKK
+448 EGETTPNYNTKK

-551 RGVHELY
+551 RGVHALY

-602 EEEKLAETRDKYL
+602 NEEDLAQTCSDYL
-615 KELHKPDRCAALAYA
+615 QEIQKPGRRAALAYA

-644 KTLMPT
+644 KTLMPE
-650 EHSLLP
+650 EHRLLP

-737 TEDRQLLRA
+737 TEDCQLLRA

>member
-71 ESAGLYRK
+71 EAAGLYRK

-87 ELCAAYADRLRA
+87 ELCAAYADRLRI
-99 TQKRLRERK
+99 TQRRLREIK
-108 QDRESGLRF
+108 QDRETGLRA
-117 FIPYTELYTDEAG
+117 FIPYTELYTDEDGA
-130 VPYLFTPENPNG
+130 PYLFTPENPDG
-142 TTLQTYCV
+142 TTLQTYCAQ
-150 KAWRIP
+150 AWCAP
-156 DREALYQLLHA
+156 DRDAFYQILHA
-167 VYALACAD
+167 VYSLASAD
-175 GQLCRA
+175 GELCR
-181 GILLLDHKPENV
+181 GSVLLLDHKPENI
-193 LLIAGNSDG
+193 LLIAKKSEGKA
-202 DNIGRTAFLRDA
+202 AFLRDA
-214 VCLFDTSSAVLRQGA
+214 ISLFDTSSAILRQDT
-229 QPDEMLPF
+229 PPETLLPF

-251 PPQPARL
+251 APQPGKL
-258 GPASDVYAC
+258 GPASDVYAI

-274 LSGGRFPLADTAQGY
+274 LSGGRYALTDTAQGY

-310 GELLEN
+310 GKLLEN

-354 RQQLGRTMPELLADL
+354 RQRLGKAMPELLADL

-378 GDGDKKKIR
+378 GDGGKKQIR

-429 DAFAAET
+429 DAFTAET

-448 EGKTNPNYDAKK
+448 EGETTPNYNTKK

-506 RLVAYTDPAPGCTL
+506 SLVAYTDPAPGCTL

-540 DFYSAEAEAIA
+540 DFYSAEEEAIA
-551 RGVHELY
+551 RGVHALY
-558 ERIKNPQVSQEF
+558 ERIKNPHVSQEF

-615 KELHKPDRCAALAYA
+615 KELHKPGRCAALAYA
-630 EHRRWCADMLCDGV
+630 EHRRWCADMLCSGV
-644 KTLMPT
+644 KTLRPE
-650 EHSLLP
+650 EHRLLP

-688 NGWRTAQEWVKRTEG
+688 NGWRTAQEWAKRVEG

-746 CAKRLAAELT
+746 CAKRLGAELT
-756 QEQTAQLKRCV
+756 QEQAAQLKRCV

-809 SARCMDT
+809 SASCMDT
-816 LQDIRRDIF
+816 LQDIRRDVF
-825 PLAYTASP
+825 PLAYTANP
-833 VDPKLADLAIVSSF
+833 VDPKLADLVIVGNF
-847 PMRVQYQKKEGAVRT
+847 PLKVQHKKKKEAVR
-862 I
+862 II